1 MEDQEQ
7 EVYHDGEYHDVE
19 EEHHEVADA
28 TDEAGFGEA
37 DPEFIEGEGEL
48 LESHPVNG
56 TDDGA
61 EEWGLEGGEPPR
73 EE

>member
-7 EVYHDGEYHDVE
+7 EVYQDGEYVE
-19 EEHHEVADA
+19 EDQHEVVDVI
-28 TDEAGFGEA
+28 DEVGFGEA
-37 DPEFIEGEGEL
+37 DQFIEGEGEL

-61 EEWGLEGGEPPR
+61 EEWGLEGGEPHL